1 MEEKKNL
8 AGPGQRYRDTPQP
21 VPPRSCYSPRLL
33 PYRPWRGQEEVTA
46 EAASPTATGRLPRCT
61 EGRDTSVGE
70 GRSLTTGL
78 QAERPGPSSSRGLG
92 ERDTETGLSP
102 RCGGPGPA
110 PGSPPAPPPPAR
122 ANRPP
127 PGTSAEPSGRPQ
139 VSLPPPRQPPSC
151 LRPPGTPRRRLP
163 DTARPG
169 PAEPAPT
176 AAATP
181 LLSARRAPPRPTS
194 SHWPRRR
201 GPRPERPS
209 LPVARQS
216 ALPARSA
223 PPAAGP
229 RPLRADLDYSRPL
242 LLLPPALRLVIG

>member
-1 MEEKKNL
+1 MEEKKDL

-46 EAASPTATGRLPRCT
+46 EAASPTATGRPPRCT
-61 EGRDTSVGE
+61 EGRDTSLGG
-70 GRSLTTGL
+70 GRSLTAGL
-78 QAERPGPSSSRGLG
+78 QADRPGPSSSRGLG

-127 PGTSAEPSGRPQ
+127 LGTSAEPSGRPQ
-139 VSLPPPRQPPSC
+139 VSLPPTSPPHACGPRGPPAAGS
-151 LRPPGTPRRRLP
+151 RT
-163 DTARPG
+163 RPG

-209 LPVARQS
+209 LPVTRQS
-216 ALPARSA
+216 ALPAYSA

-229 RPLRADLDYSRPL
+229 RPLRADPDYSRPL